1 MKLYSRD
8 YCVEPTKSEISEY
21 EEILKE
27 EKANARIGRKIL
39 YYSIHSILIWL
50 CIYVIHYSL
59 RKRLID
65 L

>member
-39 YYSIHSILIWL
+39 YYKYPEERSQMA
-50 CIYVIHYSL
+50 YL
-59 RKRLID
+59 RCFKRLKTTFS
-65 L
+65 